1 MSQLLEMRSYYEAF
15 DVTVTDSP
23 GEFDNAEGDWEPDAQ
38 EQWRTPKGGTGGVS
52 SDSRDVSEGDDSG
65 WWSSAK
71 DRRAAWDGWN
81 EDGSWAGSTPDRWE
95 SQPTADTGS
104 GSWKSRS
111 GRRWR
116 DDWNENWSW
125 KTPSEQGDG
134 EGSWATLGASAGRRL
149 FADEGPDDRF
159 NNREPEDQE
168 DPKGKVKIAGESRK
182 GGKISTTYPPVFR
195 ARPQE
200 SYLEWKRS
208 VEFWIG
214 GEGDSLPVE
223 LIGPRMMVQLKD
235 RASQLVKHLTNA
247 DVNGCGG
254 KEVIFKALERA
265 PIIRQLDRHRVDEHR
280 RRLMQLSRAPG
291 ESMESYVTRA
301 GIYRSHLIGIDSSL
315 EMGEAFYIGHLLDH
329 ARLTRRDKAM
339 VKTKAGADGDEEKIT
354 NALIDLAAE
363 LDGENGYPLG
373 ASEPN
378 IARNGEEWLLQ
389 RGDRRHPRVTGQP
402 RGTFAAEHPA
412 EGSIL
417 EEEDESGAEGGEEIP
432 PELAF
437 MEHEAFGMQYKA
449 RQRINEVKKMRQF
462 YRKPDGND
470 KDERKR
476 LIAEQMKV
484 RPCHSCG
491 QLGHWSRECPNP
503 QPKPAQAVLAASSS
517 KVVSNEGPVPG
528 SEQGEWD
535 LLLSLYQRG
544 QDSERCSDSAAYK
557 SAVHRVFATLILF

>member
-149 FADEGPDDRF
+149 FANEGPDDRF

-247 DVNGCGG
+247 DVNGCG
-254 KEVIFKALERA
+254 
-265 PIIRQLDRHRVDEHR
+265 
-280 RRLMQLSRAPG
+280 
-291 ESMESYVTRA
+291 
-301 GIYRSHLIGIDSSL
+301 
-315 EMGEAFYIGHLLDH
+315 
-329 ARLTRRDKAM
+329 
-339 VKTKAGADGDEEKIT
+339 
-354 NALIDLAAE
+354 
-363 LDGENGYPLG
+363 
-373 ASEPN
+373 
-378 IARNGEEWLLQ
+378 
-389 RGDRRHPRVTGQP
+389 
-402 RGTFAAEHPA
+402 
-412 EGSIL
+412 
-417 EEEDESGAEGGEEIP
+417 
-432 PELAF
+432 
-437 MEHEAFGMQYKA
+437 
-449 RQRINEVKKMRQF
+449 
-462 YRKPDGND
+462 
-470 KDERKR
+470 
-476 LIAEQMKV
+476 
-484 RPCHSCG
+484 
-491 QLGHWSRECPNP
+491 
-503 QPKPAQAVLAASSS
+503 
-517 KVVSNEGPVPG
+517 
-528 SEQGEWD
+528 QGV
-535 LLLSLYQRG
+535 G
-544 QDSERCSDSAAYK
+544 K
-557 SAVHRVFATLILF
+557 SANHKAARPASC